1 VAKSNRWFSVL
12 PWFHR
17 KTTGKKIRTLSFF
30 ISLLMTPPRYTTTL
44 PCSHAHMPKSCI
56 VIGMWLGHFNLFH
69 GSWYWADERRN
80 TPAVVRI
87 SVVPTSATLW
97 RGLDEKLNSGAA
109 GRLQTPSI
117 SDHPSKRCPT
127 ILRFVPS
134 EDLHGVR
141 RVSYDSVQFQKWQ
154 NTLLRRVG
162 LKPLASCSWAAIREE
177 HERRAADMAFR
188 PSQL

>member
-1 VAKSNRWFSVL
+1 MAKSNRWFSVL
-12 PWFHR
+12 AWFHR

-80 TPAVVRI
+80 TPAVVRTN

-97 RGLDEKLNSGAA
+97 RGVEFGGCRPTADSIHLGSSEQKVSNNFEICTFRRLAWCASYATCVLWFDTVSKMTEHVAEKSGA
-109 GRLQTPSI
+109 
-117 SDHPSKRCPT
+117 
-127 ILRFVPS
+127 
-134 EDLHGVR
+134 E
-141 RVSYDSVQFQKWQ
+141 
-154 NTLLRRVG
+154 
-162 LKPLASCSWAAIREE
+162 ASCFLFMGC
-177 HERRAADMAFR
+177 D
-188 PSQL
+188 